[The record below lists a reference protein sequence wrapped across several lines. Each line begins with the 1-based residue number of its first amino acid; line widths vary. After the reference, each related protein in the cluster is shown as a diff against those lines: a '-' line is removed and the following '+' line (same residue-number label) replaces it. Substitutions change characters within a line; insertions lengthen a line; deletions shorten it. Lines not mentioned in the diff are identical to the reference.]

1 MMLTLAVLVA
11 LAPPP
16 KLSCSVAYAEDTE
29 TGEVLFERNADKV
42 HAVASITKLMAMRVV
57 INHQIDLSQK
67 TRILKSDYLATKTGS
82 RSRLIVGRLYKNR
95 DLLHAALLGSDNR
108 AVVALGRAVGLDIK
122 SFARAMNDEA
132 RALGMVHT
140 RFVEPTGIE
149 HKNVSTGR
157 EIAKLLRAI
166 MSMPK
171 LASVTRLATYNT
183 ESKERSGRQLK
194 YNNTNVLTRQEKFHV
209 LAGKTGFNSAA
220 GWSVTMSFQLKS
232 GRKISVVVLGT
243 PGKFMRF
250 RDARRIHDYVAA
262 LPWSKPRP
270 DLLPASVV
278 Q

>member
-1 MMLTLAVLVA
+1 MLTLAVLVA

-29 TGEVLFERNADKV
+29 TGEVLFERNADEV
-42 HAVASITKLMAMRVV
+42 HAIASISKLMAMRVV
-57 INHQIDLSQK
+57 LKHKIDLTAE
-67 TRILKSDYLATKTGS
+67 TRILKGDYLVTKKGS
-82 RSRLIVGRLYKNR
+82 RSRLIVGRKYKNR

-108 AVVALGRAVGLDIK
+108 AVVALGRAIGLNVK
-122 SFARAMNDEA
+122 SFAKAMTEEA

-157 EIAKLLRAI
+157 EVAKLLRAV
-166 MSMPK
+166 MATPE
-171 LASVTRLATYNT
+171 LAAVTRLATYKT
-183 ESKERSGRQLK
+183 EAKERYGRPLK

-220 GWSVTMSFQLKS
+220 GWSVTMALKLKS
-232 GRKISVVVLGT
+232 GRSVSVVVLGT

-250 RDARRIHDYVAA
+250 RDTRRIHNYVAS
-262 LPWSKPRP
+262 LPWSKPQP
-270 DLLPASVV
+270 DLLPASVS